1 MTLDNLQLEVDNLRA
16 TITKKNQQIGELKNS
31 LFELDRVKMEL
42 DTAKR
47 EVAKQTEIS
56 KMKTKD
62 IEQLTDRN
70 YELEEKI
77 RQKDFKANQK
87 VQQYTYSR
95 KISEDTG
102 FIQEENRRK
111 DM

>member
-87 VQQYTYSR
+87 V
-95 KISEDTG
+95 
-102 FIQEENRRK
+102 
-111 DM
+111 